1 MSKKDAKDSEAQLP
15 MPPTVEGFMGA
26 LEDWKGKQPDEPR
39 GSNMFGHDS
48 DKGMFHGILCHWGK
62 IGGVGGSNHS
72 LSNKVLPAA
81 MYFCMVADHF

>member
-15 MPPTVEGFMGA
+15 MPPAVEGFMGA

-48 DKGMFHGILCHWGK
+48 DNEDQMGK
-62 IGGVGGSNHS
+62 KACWCGCENTW
-72 LSNKVLPAA
+72 
-81 MYFCMVADHF
+81 